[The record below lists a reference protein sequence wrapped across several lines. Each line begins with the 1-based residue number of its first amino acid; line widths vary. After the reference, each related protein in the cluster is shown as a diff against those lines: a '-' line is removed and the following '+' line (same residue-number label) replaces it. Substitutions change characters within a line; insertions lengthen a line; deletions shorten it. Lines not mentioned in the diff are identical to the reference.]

1 VLDLGFATYRQCF
14 LFLFG
19 EFLHTVTQKKNSGAK
34 STNFKGFCFW
44 KKCAKAAMLERK
56 KKKNVPT
63 QDGQPTFHSGLFLHE
78 TRHQRALAASVQL
91 RPWR

>member
-1 VLDLGFATYRQCF
+1 VISFSFWRILA
-14 LFLFG
+14 
-19 EFLHTVTQKKNSGAK
+19 HSHPKKYSGAK